1 MLKNF
6 RHVIKR
12 LHEFCEYNCTNE
24 NKSIQYIINTL
35 NLERMMFVWNF
46 NQRDRKPINP
56 RYMPGL
62 DGVRAVAV
70 IAIIIYHLNP
80 QWLSGGFLGVDTFF
94 VISGYLITSLLLTE
108 YHNTGKIELM
118 SFWLRRVK
126 RLIPAVLFLVMGV
139 IVLSL
144 IFMPTEI
151 QKVRADSIAAIFYVS
166 NWWYIMQN
174 VDYFEQ
180 FAVQP
185 LKHLWSLAIEE
196 QFYLVFPIVLLSL
209 LSFIR
214 RLKSIRIIFLILL
227 VISMIAMMVL
237 YVPNENVARVYF
249 GTDTRI
255 QTLLMGVLL
264 ALVWPPFQLK
274 AKVNRQMRTMIDT
287 AGVVGLAI
295 LFICFKFVSETNSI
309 LYYGG
314 FFLISTVT
322 LLVIASSVHPSGYF
336 AKFLGNKVFTF
347 IGSRSYSLY
356 LWHYPIIVLI
366 HHQFVQGQIPPLV
379 YVVEILLMVLMAE
392 FSYKFIEQPFRK
404 EGFNIFAFNHLK
416 NWRSQKVLRTWLVII
431 LLIPTLLVM
440 VGSFNRFAQKNSTR
454 VTEVNTEEIDKLIT
468 QPLPLPQLEID
479 GFVVKGNK
487 QKYASWKPLLIGDSV
502 MVDIGD
508 DFRSFVPKAD
518 INGKVGRQ
526 LVEATSLA
534 KRQYQSY
541 RDKNDIVV
549 LELGTNGDFTE
560 KQLNSLLEQF
570 GEADIYLVNTRVP
583 RSYESHVNQV
593 LAKAAKKRANVT
605 LVDWYSRSENHTEYF
620 APDGIHLQP
629 PGVRALT
636 NSIIQAIEKITV
648 RRKRISKKIIG
659 E

>member
-144 IFMPTEI
+144 IFMPMEI

-636 NSIIQAIEKITV
+636 NSIIQAIEKNHGT
-648 RRKRISKKIIG
+648 KKKNK
-659 E
+659 

>member
-1 MLKNF
+1 
-6 RHVIKR
+6 
-12 LHEFCEYNCTNE
+12 
-24 NKSIQYIINTL
+24 
-35 NLERMMFVWNF
+35 MFVWNF

-118 SFWLRRVK
+118 PFWLRRVK

-274 AKVNRQMRTMIDT
+274 AKVNRQMRTLIDT

-440 VGSFNRFAQKNSTR
+440 VGGFNRFAQKNSTR

-468 QPLPLPQLEID
+468 QPLPLPQLKID

-560 KQLNSLLEQF
+560 EQLNSLLEQF

-636 NSIIQAIEKITV
+636 NSIIQAIEKNHGT
-648 RRKRISKKIIG
+648 KKKNK
-659 E
+659 

>member
-1 MLKNF
+1 
-6 RHVIKR
+6 
-12 LHEFCEYNCTNE
+12 
-24 NKSIQYIINTL
+24 
-35 NLERMMFVWNF
+35 
-46 NQRDRKPINP
+46 
-56 RYMPGL
+56 GL

-108 YHNTGKIELM
+108 YHNTGKIKLM

-560 KQLNSLLEQF
+560 EQLNSLLEQF

-605 LVDWYSRSENHTEYF
+605 LVDWYSRSENHIEYF

-636 NSIIQAIEKITV
+636 NSIIQAIEKNHGT
-648 RRKRISKKIIG
+648 KKKNK
-659 E
+659 

>member
-560 KQLNSLLEQF
+560 EQLNSLLEQF

-605 LVDWYSRSENHTEYF
+605 LVDWYSRSENHIEYF

-636 NSIIQAIEKITV
+636 NSIIQAIEKNHGT
-648 RRKRISKKIIG
+648 KKKNK
-659 E
+659 

>member
-440 VGSFNRFAQKNSTR
+440 VGGFNRFAPKNSTR

-560 KQLNSLLEQF
+560 EQLNSLLEQF

-636 NSIIQAIEKITV
+636 NSIIQAIEKNHGT
-648 RRKRISKKIIG
+648 KKKNK
-659 E
+659 

>member
-1 MLKNF
+1 
-6 RHVIKR
+6 
-12 LHEFCEYNCTNE
+12 
-24 NKSIQYIINTL
+24 
-35 NLERMMFVWNF
+35 MFVWNF

-108 YHNTGKIELM
+108 YHNTGKIKLM

-560 KQLNSLLEQF
+560 EQLNSLLEQF

-605 LVDWYSRSENHTEYF
+605 LVDWYSRSENHIEYF

-636 NSIIQAIEKITV
+636 NSIIQAIEKNHGT
-648 RRKRISKKIIG
+648 KKKNK
-659 E
+659 

>member
-1 MLKNF
+1 
-6 RHVIKR
+6 
-12 LHEFCEYNCTNE
+12 
-24 NKSIQYIINTL
+24 
-35 NLERMMFVWNF
+35 MFVWNF

-274 AKVNRQMRTMIDT
+274 AKVNRQMRMMIDT

-636 NSIIQAIEKITV
+636 NSIIQAIEKNHGT
-648 RRKRISKKIIG
+648 KKKNK
-659 E
+659 

>member
-1 MLKNF
+1 
-6 RHVIKR
+6 
-12 LHEFCEYNCTNE
+12 
-24 NKSIQYIINTL
+24 
-35 NLERMMFVWNF
+35 MFVWNF
-46 NQRDRKPINP
+46 NQRDRKPISP

-62 DGVRAVAV
+62 DGIRAVAV

-80 QWLSGGFLGVDTFF
+80 QWLWGGFLGVDTFF

-108 YHNTGKIELM
+108 YHNTGKIELT

-139 IVLSL
+139 LVLTL

-196 QFYLVFPIVLLSL
+196 QFYLVFPILLLSL

-227 VISMIAMMVL
+227 VISMITMMVL

-274 AKVNRQMRTMIDT
+274 AKVNRKMRMMIDT

-314 FFLISTVT
+314 FFLISAVT

-366 HHQFVQGQIPPLV
+366 HHQFVQGQIPSLV

-404 EGFNIFAFNHLK
+404 EGFNIFAFHHLK
-416 NWRSQKVLRTWLVII
+416 NWRSQKVLRTWLVLI

-440 VGSFNRFAQKNSTR
+440 VGVFNRFAQNNSTQ

-487 QKYASWKPLLIGDSV
+487 QKYESWKPLLIGDSV

-508 DFRSFVPKAD
+508 YFKSFVPKAD

-534 KRQYQSY
+534 KQQYQSY

-549 LELGTNGDFTE
+549 LELGTNGDFTDE
-560 KQLNSLLEQF
+560 QLNSLLEQF
-570 GEADIYLVNTRVP
+570 GKADIYLVNTRVP

-620 APDGIHLQP
+620 APDGIHLEP

-636 NSIIQAIEKITV
+636 NSIIQAIEKNHST
-648 RRKRISKKIIG
+648 KKKNK
-659 E
+659 

>member
-1 MLKNF
+1 
-6 RHVIKR
+6 
-12 LHEFCEYNCTNE
+12 
-24 NKSIQYIINTL
+24 
-35 NLERMMFVWNF
+35 
-46 NQRDRKPINP
+46 
-56 RYMPGL
+56 MPGL

-440 VGSFNRFAQKNSTR
+440 VGGFNRFAQKNSTR

-508 DFRSFVPKAD
+508 YFRSFVPKAD

-560 KQLNSLLEQF
+560 EQLNSLLEQF

-636 NSIIQAIEKITV
+636 NSIIQAIEKNHGT
-648 RRKRISKKIIG
+648 KKKNK
-659 E
+659 

>member
-1 MLKNF
+1 
-6 RHVIKR
+6 
-12 LHEFCEYNCTNE
+12 
-24 NKSIQYIINTL
+24 
-35 NLERMMFVWNF
+35 MFVWNF

-274 AKVNRQMRTMIDT
+274 AKVNRQMRTIIDT

-440 VGSFNRFAQKNSTR
+440 VGGFNRFAQKNSTR

-468 QPLPLPQLEID
+468 QPLPLPQLKID

-560 KQLNSLLEQF
+560 EQLNSLLEQF

-636 NSIIQAIEKITV
+636 NSIIQAIEKNHGT
-648 RRKRISKKIIG
+648 KKKNK
-659 E
+659 

>member
-108 YHNTGKIELM
+108 YHNTGKIKLM

-560 KQLNSLLEQF
+560 EQLNSLLEQF

-636 NSIIQAIEKITV
+636 NSIIQAIEKNHGT
-648 RRKRISKKIIG
+648 KKKNK
-659 E
+659 

>member
-1 MLKNF
+1 
-6 RHVIKR
+6 
-12 LHEFCEYNCTNE
+12 
-24 NKSIQYIINTL
+24 
-35 NLERMMFVWNF
+35 MFVWNF

-108 YHNTGKIELM
+108 YHNTGKIKLM

-605 LVDWYSRSENHTEYF
+605 LVDWYSRSENHIEYF

-636 NSIIQAIEKITV
+636 NSIIQAIEKNHGT
-648 RRKRISKKIIG
+648 KKKNK
-659 E
+659 

>member
-1 MLKNF
+1 
-6 RHVIKR
+6 
-12 LHEFCEYNCTNE
+12 
-24 NKSIQYIINTL
+24 
-35 NLERMMFVWNF
+35 MFVWNF

-336 AKFLGNKVFTF
+336 AKFLGNKIFTF

-379 YVVEILLMVLMAE
+379 YVVELLLMVLMAE

-440 VGSFNRFAQKNSTR
+440 VGGFNRFAQKNSTR

-560 KQLNSLLEQF
+560 EQLNSLLEQF

-636 NSIIQAIEKITV
+636 NSIIQAIEKNHGT
-648 RRKRISKKIIG
+648 KKKNK
-659 E
+659 

>member
-1 MLKNF
+1 
-6 RHVIKR
+6 
-12 LHEFCEYNCTNE
+12 
-24 NKSIQYIINTL
+24 
-35 NLERMMFVWNF
+35 MFVWNF

-440 VGSFNRFAQKNSTR
+440 VGGFNRFAQKNSTR

-508 DFRSFVPKAD
+508 YFRSFVPKAD

-541 RDKNDIVV
+541 RDKNEIVV

-560 KQLNSLLEQF
+560 EQLNSLLEQF

-636 NSIIQAIEKITV
+636 NSIIQAIEKNHGT
-648 RRKRISKKIIG
+648 KKKNK
-659 E
+659 

>member
-379 YVVEILLMVLMAE
+379 YVVEILLMVFMAE

-440 VGSFNRFAQKNSTR
+440 VGGFNRFAQKNSTR

-508 DFRSFVPKAD
+508 YFRSFVPKAD

-560 KQLNSLLEQF
+560 EQLNSLLEQF

-636 NSIIQAIEKITV
+636 NSIIQAIEKNHGT
-648 RRKRISKKIIG
+648 KKKNK
-659 E
+659 

>member
-1 MLKNF
+1 
-6 RHVIKR
+6 
-12 LHEFCEYNCTNE
+12 
-24 NKSIQYIINTL
+24 
-35 NLERMMFVWNF
+35 MFVWNF

-416 NWRSQKVLRTWLVII
+416 NWCSQKVLRTWLVII

-487 QKYASWKPLLIGDSV
+487 QKYTSWKPLLIGDSV

-560 KQLNSLLEQF
+560 EQLNSLLEQF

-636 NSIIQAIEKITV
+636 NSIIQAIEKNHGTN
-648 RRKRISKKIIG
+648 KKNK
-659 E
+659 

>member
-1 MLKNF
+1 
-6 RHVIKR
+6 
-12 LHEFCEYNCTNE
+12 
-24 NKSIQYIINTL
+24 
-35 NLERMMFVWNF
+35 MFVWNF

-108 YHNTGKIELM
+108 YHNTGKIKLT

-151 QKVRADSIAAIFYVS
+151 KKVRADSIAAIFYVS

-560 KQLNSLLEQF
+560 EQLNSLLEQF

-636 NSIIQAIEKITV
+636 NSIIQAIEKNHGT
-648 RRKRISKKIIG
+648 KKKNK
-659 E
+659 

>member
-1 MLKNF
+1 
-6 RHVIKR
+6 
-12 LHEFCEYNCTNE
+12 
-24 NKSIQYIINTL
+24 
-35 NLERMMFVWNF
+35 MFVWNF

-108 YHNTGKIELM
+108 YHNTGKIKLM

-508 DFRSFVPKAD
+508 YFRSFVPKAD

-636 NSIIQAIEKITV
+636 NSIIQAIEKNHGT
-648 RRKRISKKIIG
+648 KKKNK
-659 E
+659 

>member
-1 MLKNF
+1 
-6 RHVIKR
+6 
-12 LHEFCEYNCTNE
+12 
-24 NKSIQYIINTL
+24 
-35 NLERMMFVWNF
+35 MFVWNF

-440 VGSFNRFAQKNSTR
+440 VGGFNRFAQKNSTR

-508 DFRSFVPKAD
+508 YFRSFVPKAD

-560 KQLNSLLEQF
+560 EQLNSLLEQF

-629 PGVRALT
+629 PGVRTLT
-636 NSIIQAIEKITV
+636 NSIIQAIEKNHGT
-648 RRKRISKKIIG
+648 KKKNK
-659 E
+659 

>member
-440 VGSFNRFAQKNSTR
+440 VGGFNRFAQKNSTR

-502 MVDIGD
+502 MVDIVD

-560 KQLNSLLEQF
+560 EQLNSLLEQF

-636 NSIIQAIEKITV
+636 NSIIQAIEKNHGT
-648 RRKRISKKIIG
+648 KKKNK
-659 E
+659 

>member
-6 RHVIKR
+6 RYVIKR

-440 VGSFNRFAQKNSTR
+440 VGGFNRFAPKNSTR

-560 KQLNSLLEQF
+560 EQLNSLLEQF

-636 NSIIQAIEKITV
+636 NSIIQAIEKNHGT
-648 RRKRISKKIIG
+648 KKKNK
-659 E
+659 

>member
-1 MLKNF
+1 
-6 RHVIKR
+6 
-12 LHEFCEYNCTNE
+12 
-24 NKSIQYIINTL
+24 
-35 NLERMMFVWNF
+35 MFVWNF

-295 LFICFKFVSETNSI
+295 LFICFKFISETNSI

-440 VGSFNRFAQKNSTR
+440 VGGFNRFAQKNSTR

-560 KQLNSLLEQF
+560 EQLNSLLEQF

-636 NSIIQAIEKITV
+636 NSIIQAIEKNHGT
-648 RRKRISKKIIG
+648 KKKNK
-659 E
+659 

>member
-1 MLKNF
+1 
-6 RHVIKR
+6 
-12 LHEFCEYNCTNE
+12 
-24 NKSIQYIINTL
+24 
-35 NLERMMFVWNF
+35 
-46 NQRDRKPINP
+46 
-56 RYMPGL
+56 MPGL

-440 VGSFNRFAQKNSTR
+440 VGGFNRFAQKNSTR

-508 DFRSFVPKAD
+508 YFRSFVPKAD

-560 KQLNSLLEQF
+560 EQLNSLLEQF

>member
-1 MLKNF
+1 
-6 RHVIKR
+6 
-12 LHEFCEYNCTNE
+12 
-24 NKSIQYIINTL
+24 
-35 NLERMMFVWNF
+35 MFVWNF

-108 YHNTGKIELM
+108 YHNTGKIKLM

-314 FFLISTVT
+314 FFLISMVT

-440 VGSFNRFAQKNSTR
+440 VGGFNRFAQKNSTR

-468 QPLPLPQLEID
+468 QPLPLLQLKID

-560 KQLNSLLEQF
+560 EQLNSLLEQF

-636 NSIIQAIEKITV
+636 NSIIQAIEKNHGT
-648 RRKRISKKIIG
+648 KKKNK
-659 E
+659 

>member
-1 MLKNF
+1 
-6 RHVIKR
+6 
-12 LHEFCEYNCTNE
+12 
-24 NKSIQYIINTL
+24 
-35 NLERMMFVWNF
+35 MFVWNF
-46 NQRDRKPINP
+46 NQRDRKPINS

-416 NWRSQKVLRTWLVII
+416 NWRSQKVIRTWLVII

-560 KQLNSLLEQF
+560 EQLNSLLEQF

-636 NSIIQAIEKITV
+636 NSIIQAIEKNHGT
-648 RRKRISKKIIG
+648 KKKNK
-659 E
+659 

>member
-1 MLKNF
+1 
-6 RHVIKR
+6 
-12 LHEFCEYNCTNE
+12 
-24 NKSIQYIINTL
+24 
-35 NLERMMFVWNF
+35 MFVWNF

-108 YHNTGKIELM
+108 YHNTGKIKLM

-404 EGFNIFAFNHLK
+404 ESFNIFAFNHLK

-440 VGSFNRFAQKNSTR
+440 VGGFNRFAQKNSTR

-468 QPLPLPQLEID
+468 QPLPLPQLKID

-560 KQLNSLLEQF
+560 EQLNSLLEQF

-636 NSIIQAIEKITV
+636 NSIIQAIEKNHGT
-648 RRKRISKKIIG
+648 KKKNK
-659 E
+659 

>member
-314 FFLISTVT
+314 FFLISMVT

-440 VGSFNRFAQKNSTR
+440 VGGFNRFAQKNSTR

-560 KQLNSLLEQF
+560 EQLNSLLEQF

-636 NSIIQAIEKITV
+636 NSIIQAIEKNHGT
-648 RRKRISKKIIG
+648 KKKNK
-659 E
+659 

>member
-1 MLKNF
+1 
-6 RHVIKR
+6 
-12 LHEFCEYNCTNE
+12 
-24 NKSIQYIINTL
+24 
-35 NLERMMFVWNF
+35 MFVWNF

-392 FSYKFIEQPFRK
+392 FSYKYIEQPFRK

-636 NSIIQAIEKITV
+636 NSIIQAIEKNHGT
-648 RRKRISKKIIG
+648 KKKNK
-659 E
+659 

>member
-1 MLKNF
+1 
-6 RHVIKR
+6 
-12 LHEFCEYNCTNE
+12 
-24 NKSIQYIINTL
+24 
-35 NLERMMFVWNF
+35 MFVWNF

-440 VGSFNRFAQKNSTR
+440 VGGFNRFAQKNSTR

-468 QPLPLPQLEID
+468 QPLPLTQLKID

-560 KQLNSLLEQF
+560 EQLNSLLEQF

-636 NSIIQAIEKITV
+636 NSIIQAIEKNHGT
-648 RRKRISKKIIG
+648 KKKNK
-659 E
+659 

>member
-1 MLKNF
+1 
-6 RHVIKR
+6 
-12 LHEFCEYNCTNE
+12 
-24 NKSIQYIINTL
+24 
-35 NLERMMFVWNF
+35 MFVWNF

-108 YHNTGKIELM
+108 YHNTGKIKLM

-287 AGVVGLAI
+287 AGFVGLAI

-560 KQLNSLLEQF
+560 EQLNSLLEQF

-605 LVDWYSRSENHTEYF
+605 LVDWYSRSENHIEYF

-636 NSIIQAIEKITV
+636 NSIIQAIEKNHGT
-648 RRKRISKKIIG
+648 KKKNK
-659 E
+659 

>member
-1 MLKNF
+1 
-6 RHVIKR
+6 
-12 LHEFCEYNCTNE
+12 
-24 NKSIQYIINTL
+24 
-35 NLERMMFVWNF
+35 MFVWNF

-108 YHNTGKIELM
+108 YHNTGKIKLM

-560 KQLNSLLEQF
+560 EQLNSLLEQF

-605 LVDWYSRSENHTEYF
+605 LVDWYSRSENHIEYF

>member
-1 MLKNF
+1 
-6 RHVIKR
+6 
-12 LHEFCEYNCTNE
+12 
-24 NKSIQYIINTL
+24 
-35 NLERMMFVWNF
+35 MFVWNF

-416 NWRSQKVLRTWLVII
+416 NWRSQKVLRSWLVII

-560 KQLNSLLEQF
+560 EQLNSLLEQF

-636 NSIIQAIEKITV
+636 NSIIQAIEKNHGT
-648 RRKRISKKIIG
+648 KKKNK
-659 E
+659 

>member
-1 MLKNF
+1 
-6 RHVIKR
+6 
-12 LHEFCEYNCTNE
+12 
-24 NKSIQYIINTL
+24 
-35 NLERMMFVWNF
+35 MFVWNF

-108 YHNTGKIELM
+108 YHNTGKIKLM

-227 VISMIAMMVL
+227 VISMIAMTVL

-636 NSIIQAIEKITV
+636 NSIIQAIEKNHGT
-648 RRKRISKKIIG
+648 KKKNK
-659 E
+659 

>member
-108 YHNTGKIELM
+108 YHNTGKIKLM

-404 EGFNIFAFNHLK
+404 EVFNIFAFNHLK

-560 KQLNSLLEQF
+560 EQLNSLLEQF

-636 NSIIQAIEKITV
+636 NSIIQTIEKNHGT
-648 RRKRISKKIIG
+648 KKKNK
-659 E
+659 

>member
-1 MLKNF
+1 
-6 RHVIKR
+6 
-12 LHEFCEYNCTNE
+12 
-24 NKSIQYIINTL
+24 
-35 NLERMMFVWNF
+35 MFVWNF

-636 NSIIQAIEKITV
+636 NSIIQAIEKNHGT
-648 RRKRISKKIIG
+648 KKKNK
-659 E
+659 

>member
-1 MLKNF
+1 
-6 RHVIKR
+6 
-12 LHEFCEYNCTNE
+12 
-24 NKSIQYIINTL
+24 
-35 NLERMMFVWNF
+35 MFVWNF

-322 LLVIASSVHPSGYF
+322 LLVIASSVHPSGDF

-440 VGSFNRFAQKNSTR
+440 VGGFNRFAQKNSTR

-508 DFRSFVPKAD
+508 YFRSFVPKAD

-560 KQLNSLLEQF
+560 EQLNSLLEQF

-593 LAKAAKKRANVT
+593 LAKATKKRANVT

-636 NSIIQAIEKITV
+636 NSIIQAIEKNHGT
-648 RRKRISKKIIG
+648 KKKNK
-659 E
+659 

>member
-1 MLKNF
+1 
-6 RHVIKR
+6 
-12 LHEFCEYNCTNE
+12 
-24 NKSIQYIINTL
+24 
-35 NLERMMFVWNF
+35 MFVWNF
-46 NQRDRKPINP
+46 NQRDRKPISP

-62 DGVRAVAV
+62 DGIRAVAV

-80 QWLSGGFLGVDTFF
+80 QWLWGGFLGVDTFF

-108 YHNTGKIELM
+108 YHNTGKIELT

-139 IVLSL
+139 LVLTL

-227 VISMIAMMVL
+227 VISMITMMVL

-274 AKVNRQMRTMIDT
+274 AKVNRKMRMMIDT

-314 FFLISTVT
+314 FFLISAVT

-366 HHQFVQGQIPPLV
+366 HHQFVQGRIPPLV

-404 EGFNIFAFNHLK
+404 EGFNIFAFHHLK
-416 NWRSQKVLRTWLVII
+416 NWRSQKVLRTWLVLI

-440 VGSFNRFAQKNSTR
+440 VGVFNRFAQNNSTQ

-508 DFRSFVPKAD
+508 YFKSFVPKAD

-534 KRQYQSY
+534 KQQYQSY

-549 LELGTNGDFTE
+549 LELGTNGDFTDE
-560 KQLNSLLEQF
+560 QLNSLLEQF
-570 GEADIYLVNTRVP
+570 GKADIYLVNTRVP

-620 APDGIHLQP
+620 APDGIHLEP

-636 NSIIQAIEKITV
+636 NSIIQAIEKNHST
-648 RRKRISKKIIG
+648 KKKNK
-659 E
+659 

>member
-1 MLKNF
+1 
-6 RHVIKR
+6 
-12 LHEFCEYNCTNE
+12 
-24 NKSIQYIINTL
+24 
-35 NLERMMFVWNF
+35 MFVWNF

-108 YHNTGKIELM
+108 YHNTGKIKLM

-126 RLIPAVLFLVMGV
+126 RLIPAMLFLVMGV

-287 AGVVGLAI
+287 TGVVGLAI

-560 KQLNSLLEQF
+560 EQLNSLLEQF

-636 NSIIQAIEKITV
+636 NSIIQAIEKNHGT
-648 RRKRISKKIIG
+648 KKKNK
-659 E
+659 